1 MIYKRFNS
9 PVGVLTVFSS
19 GKGICRIEFE
29 NEKFSLE
36 GFKEGSDF
44 YIEECIRQLDLYFQK
59 RLRNFDVKLDLQG
72 TEFQMA
78 VWEEILKI
86 PYGSVVTYGEIARRI
101 GKPKAARAVGQALNK
116 NPIPIII
123 PCHRVIG
130 SGGNLTGFGGGIEIK
145 KFLLNHEGVKI
156 GG

>member
-1 MIYKRFNS
+1 MLYKKFIS
-9 PVGVLTVFSS
+9 PVGVLTIFSS
-19 GKGICRIEFE
+19 GKGICRIDFE
-29 NEKFSLE
+29 NEKSSLE

-59 RLRNFDVKLDLQG
+59 KLKNFDVRLDLQG
-72 TEFQMA
+72 TEFQKA
-78 VWEEILKI
+78 VWKEILKI
-86 PYGSVVTYGEIARRI
+86 PYGEVKTYGEIARLI

-130 SGGNLTGFGGGIEIK
+130 SSEDLTGFGGGIEIK
-145 KFLLNHEGVKI
+145 KFLLRHEGVEVH
-156 GG
+156 